1 MSGQSI
7 DDALNR
13 LKHFTVR
20 NRKWGDG
27 MIHSYVV
34 IKESEYFRL
43 KNLDG
48 NEKNSYV
55 AEFFVNS
62 TMTKDEALVLAVK
75 IAMNLDIAETA
86 RQESLLSVVI

>member
-13 LKHFTVR
+13 LKHFTVK
-20 NRKWGDG
+20 NRGWSDG
-27 MIHSYVV
+27 TVLSYVV
-34 IKESEYFRL
+34 IKESEYLRL
-43 KNLDG
+43 KNLGG

-75 IAMNLDIAETA
+75 IAVNLDIAETA